1 MKQAKT
7 DQRRKKALDMLGL
20 ELGGMEDL
28 KTHQDFNNQHPNE
41 LDNTVLT
48 KDNTDGDEKNSTK
61 KLKLK
66 TNEK

>member
-61 KLKLK
+61 KLKIK